1 MDLSLKLL
9 SIFALIVA
17 AAYFAISEISLAGSR
32 RVRLTQMVENGDKRA
47 QEVINLQEKPGPFFS
62 VIQIGINAVAI
73 LGGIVGEAAFTD
85 VFAGLFKWFVPAQYL
100 ETTSFL
106 CSFLLITMLFII
118 FADLL
123 PKRSGLTNPEKI
135 SVRLI
140 GSMQVLIKVL
150 KPFVWLLTV
159 ISNALMK
166 LFGLPTQNKITSED
180 IVATVDAGAAAGLIA
195 PSEQAAIEN
204 VMDLESRLVPSAMT
218 AREYVVY
225 FTLDESYES
234 IAKKIASSPHNKFPV
249 CDRDIDHV
257 IGYVDSKDILRRV
270 IEGKTFSLKDQNC
283 ISSLPAVPDS
293 LTLSEVLDLFKTQ
306 RSDFAV
312 VLNEYALTV
321 GVITLNDIM
330 STVMG
335 EFVLTPDE
343 AQIVQRSDGSWLID
357 GATPIDDV
365 ERVFDFGQ
373 LPEDETYETV
383 AGFMMYMLRKIPK
396 LTDHIEYGGYRF
408 EVIDVERHRID
419 QILVTKIGSKDE
431 DKKPLLPEQSSEQET
446 AAESSADGQPK

>member
-1 MDLSLKLL
+1 MDLTLK
-9 SIFALIVA
+9 IFAIFLLILA

-32 RVRLTQMVENGDKRA
+32 RVRLTQMAEAGDSRA
-47 QEVINLQEKPGPFFS
+47 QEVLNLQEKPGPFFS

-73 LGGIVGEAAFTD
+73 LGGIVGEPAFKGIFNT
-85 VFAGLFKWFVPAQYL
+85 LLEPILPQQYL
-100 ETTSFL
+100 DTTSFV
-106 CSFLLITMLFII
+106 CSFVVVTILFII
-118 FADLL
+118 FADLI
-123 PKRSGLTNPEKI
+123 PKRIGMSKPEKI

-140 GSMQVLIKVL
+140 GSMQVLIRLL
-150 KPFVWLLTV
+150 KPFVWVLTI
-159 ISNALMK
+159 ISNSIMK
-166 LFGLPTQNKITSED
+166 MLGLPTQNKTRLTSED

-195 PSEQAAIEN
+195 PTEQAAIEN

-234 IAKKIASSPHNKFPV
+234 ITKKIAESPHNKFPV

-257 IGYVDSKDILRRV
+257 IGYVDAKDLLRRV

-283 ISSLPAVPDS
+283 ISSIPAVPDS
-293 LTLSEVLDLFKTQ
+293 LTLSEVLELFKNQ

-343 AQIVQRSDGSWLID
+343 AQIVQRDDGSWLID
-357 GATPIDDV
+357 GATPIDDL
-365 ERVFDFGQ
+365 ERVFDFGP

-396 LTDHIEYGGYRF
+396 LTDRFVYEGYRF

-419 QILVTKIGSKDE
+419 QILVTKVD
-431 DKKPLLPEQSSEQET
+431 DKKEQTSASEDSEQE
-446 AAESSADGQPK
+446 EQK

>member
-1 MDLSLKLL
+1 MDLTLKIFDIFLL
-9 SIFALIVA
+9 ILA

-32 RVRLTQMVENGDKRA
+32 RVRLTQMAEAGDSRA
-47 QEVINLQEKPGPFFS
+47 QEVLNLQEKPGPFFS

-73 LGGIVGEAAFTD
+73 LGGIVGEPAFKGIFNT
-85 VFAGLFKWFVPAQYL
+85 LLEPILPQQYL
-100 ETTSFL
+100 DTTSFV
-106 CSFLLITMLFII
+106 CSFVVVTILFII
-118 FADLL
+118 FADLI
-123 PKRSGLTNPEKI
+123 PKRIGMSKPEEI

-140 GSMQVLIKVL
+140 GSMQVLIRLL
-150 KPFVWLLTV
+150 KPFVWVLTI
-159 ISNALMK
+159 ISNSIMK
-166 LFGLPTQNKITSED
+166 MLGLPTQNKTRLTSED

-195 PSEQAAIEN
+195 PTEQAAIEN

-234 IAKKIASSPHNKFPV
+234 ITKKIAESPHNKFPV

-257 IGYVDSKDILRRV
+257 IGYVDAKDLLRRV

-283 ISSLPAVPDS
+283 ISSIPAVPDS
-293 LTLSEVLDLFKTQ
+293 LTLSEVLELFKNQ

-343 AQIVQRSDGSWLID
+343 AQIVQRDDGSWLID
-357 GATPIDDV
+357 GATPIDDL
-365 ERVFDFGQ
+365 ERVFDFGP

-396 LTDHIEYGGYRF
+396 LTDRFVYEGYRF

-419 QILVTKIGSKDE
+419 QILVTKVD
-431 DKKPLLPEQSSEQET
+431 DKKEQTSASEDSEQE
-446 AAESSADGQPK
+446 EQK

>member
-1 MDLSLKLL
+1 MDLTLK
-9 SIFALIVA
+9 IFAIFLLILA

-32 RVRLTQMVENGDKRA
+32 RVRLTQMAEAGDSRA
-47 QEVINLQEKPGPFFS
+47 QEVLNLQEKPGPFSS

-73 LGGIVGEAAFTD
+73 LGGIVGEPAFKGIFNT
-85 VFAGLFKWFVPAQYL
+85 LLEPILPQQYL
-100 ETTSFL
+100 DTTSFV
-106 CSFLLITMLFII
+106 CSFVVVTILFII
-118 FADLL
+118 FADLI
-123 PKRSGLTNPEKI
+123 PKRIGMSKPEEI

-140 GSMQVLIKVL
+140 GSMQVLIRLL
-150 KPFVWLLTV
+150 KPFVWVLTI
-159 ISNALMK
+159 ISNSIMK
-166 LFGLPTQNKITSED
+166 MLGLPTQNKTRLTSED

-195 PSEQAAIEN
+195 PTEQAAIEN

-234 IAKKIASSPHNKFPV
+234 ITKKIAESPHNKFPV

-257 IGYVDSKDILRRV
+257 IGYVDAKDLLRRV

-283 ISSLPAVPDS
+283 ISSIPAVPDS
-293 LTLSEVLDLFKTQ
+293 LTLSEVLELFKNQ

-343 AQIVQRSDGSWLID
+343 AQIVQRDDGSWLID
-357 GATPIDDV
+357 GATPIDDL
-365 ERVFDFGQ
+365 ERVFDFGP

-396 LTDHIEYGGYRF
+396 LTDRFVYEGYRF

-419 QILVTKIGSKDE
+419 QILVTKVD
-431 DKKPLLPEQSSEQET
+431 DKKEQTSASEDSEQE
-446 AAESSADGQPK
+446 EQK

>member
-1 MDLSLKLL
+1 MDLSLK
-9 SIFALIVA
+9 IFAIFLLILA

-32 RVRLTQMVENGDKRA
+32 RVRLTQMAEAGDSRA
-47 QEVINLQEKPGPFFS
+47 QEVLNLQEKPGPFFS

-73 LGGIVGEAAFTD
+73 LGGIVGEPAFK
-85 VFAGLFKWFVPAQYL
+85 GIFKTLLDPVIPQQYL
-100 ETTSFL
+100 DTTSFV
-106 CSFLLITMLFII
+106 CSFVVVTILFII
-118 FADLL
+118 FADLI
-123 PKRSGLTNPEKI
+123 PKRIGMSKPEEI

-140 GSMQVLIKVL
+140 GSMQVLIRLL
-150 KPFVWLLTV
+150 KPFVWVLTI
-159 ISNALMK
+159 ISNSIMK
-166 LFGLPTQNKITSED
+166 MLGLPTQNKTRLTSED

-195 PSEQAAIEN
+195 PTEQAAIEN

-234 IAKKIASSPHNKFPV
+234 ITKKIAESPHNKFPV

-257 IGYVDSKDILRRV
+257 IGYVDAKDLLRRV

-283 ISSLPAVPDS
+283 ISSIPAVPDS
-293 LTLSEVLDLFKTQ
+293 LTLSEVLELFKNQ

-343 AQIVQRSDGSWLID
+343 AQIVQRDDGSWLID
-357 GATPIDDV
+357 GATPIDDL
-365 ERVFDFGQ
+365 ERVFDFGP

-396 LTDHIEYGGYRF
+396 LTDRFVYEGYRF

-419 QILVTKIGSKDE
+419 QILVTKVD
-431 DKKPLLPEQSSEQET
+431 DKKEQDSASEDSEQE
-446 AAESSADGQPK
+446 EQK

>member
-1 MDLSLKLL
+1 MDLTLK
-9 SIFALIVA
+9 IFAIFLLILA

-32 RVRLTQMVENGDKRA
+32 RVRLTQMAEAGDSRA
-47 QEVINLQEKPGPFFS
+47 QEVLNLQEKPGPFFS

-73 LGGIVGEAAFTD
+73 LGGIVGEPAFKGIFNT
-85 VFAGLFKWFVPAQYL
+85 LLEPILPQQYL
-100 ETTSFL
+100 DTTSFV
-106 CSFLLITMLFII
+106 CSFFVVTILFII
-118 FADLL
+118 FADLI
-123 PKRSGLTNPEKI
+123 PKRIGMSKPEEI

-140 GSMQVLIKVL
+140 GSMQVLIRLL
-150 KPFVWLLTV
+150 KPFVWVLTI
-159 ISNALMK
+159 ISNSIMK
-166 LFGLPTQNKITSED
+166 MLGLPTQNKTRLTSED

-195 PSEQAAIEN
+195 PTEQAAIEN

-234 IAKKIASSPHNKFPV
+234 ITKKIAESPHNKFPV

-257 IGYVDSKDILRRV
+257 IGYVDAKDLLRRV

-283 ISSLPAVPDS
+283 ISSIPAVPDS
-293 LTLSEVLDLFKTQ
+293 LTLSEVLELFKNQ

-343 AQIVQRSDGSWLID
+343 AQIVQRDDGSWLID
-357 GATPIDDV
+357 GATPIDDL
-365 ERVFDFGQ
+365 ERVFDFGP

-396 LTDHIEYGGYRF
+396 LTDRFVYEGYRF

-419 QILVTKIGSKDE
+419 QILVTKVD
-431 DKKPLLPEQSSEQET
+431 DKKEQTSASEDSEQE
-446 AAESSADGQPK
+446 EQK

>member
-1 MDLSLKLL
+1 MGCWTPP
-9 SIFALIVA
+9 FGNPQV
-17 AAYFAISEISLAGSR
+17 LAGAVNLAELLAASR
-32 RVRLTQMVENGDKRA
+32 LELRCRWGKRERVRARHGRRTSTASVLGA
-47 QEVINLQEKPGPFFS
+47 APPGPLPFP
-62 VIQIGINAVAI
+62 
-73 LGGIVGEAAFTD
+73 LGDVCPSC
-85 VFAGLFKWFVPAQYL
+85 VFAPTFPKGESLPIMRVCAWYRVRNGFCGNASANLAEAPA
-100 ETTSFL
+100 
-106 CSFLLITMLFII
+106 
-118 FADLL
+118 A
-123 PKRSGLTNPEKI
+123 KRLG
-135 SVRLI
+135 
-140 GSMQVLIKVL
+140 
-150 KPFVWLLTV
+150 
-159 ISNALMK
+159 
-166 LFGLPTQNKITSED
+166 
-180 IVATVDAGAAAGLIA
+180 
-195 PSEQAAIEN
+195 
-204 VMDLESRLVPSAMT
+204 VPSLPSRELRPKAAP
-218 AREYVVY
+218 ARPQRGNP
-225 FTLDESYES
+225 
-234 IAKKIASSPHNKFPV
+234 K
-249 CDRDIDHV
+249 
-257 IGYVDSKDILRRV
+257 
-270 IEGKTFSLKDQNC
+270 GKTFSLKDQNC

>member
-1 MDLSLKLL
+1 
-9 SIFALIVA
+9 
-17 AAYFAISEISLAGSR
+17 
-32 RVRLTQMVENGDKRA
+32 
-47 QEVINLQEKPGPFFS
+47 
-62 VIQIGINAVAI
+62 
-73 LGGIVGEAAFTD
+73 
-85 VFAGLFKWFVPAQYL
+85 
-100 ETTSFL
+100 
-106 CSFLLITMLFII
+106 
-118 FADLL
+118 
-123 PKRSGLTNPEKI
+123 
-135 SVRLI
+135 
-140 GSMQVLIKVL
+140 VLIRLL
-150 KPFVWLLTV
+150 KPFVWVLTI
-159 ISNALMK
+159 ISNSIMK
-166 LFGLPTQNKITSED
+166 MLGLPTQNKTRLTSED

-195 PSEQAAIEN
+195 PTEQAAIEN

-234 IAKKIASSPHNKFPV
+234 ITKKIAESPHNKFPV

-257 IGYVDSKDILRRV
+257 IGYVDAKDLLRRV

-283 ISSLPAVPDS
+283 ISSIPAVPDS
-293 LTLSEVLDLFKTQ
+293 LTLSEVLELFKNQ

-343 AQIVQRSDGSWLID
+343 AQIGQRDDGSWLID
-357 GATPIDDV
+357 GATPIDDL
-365 ERVFDFGQ
+365 ERVFDFGP

-396 LTDHIEYGGYRF
+396 LTDRFVYEGYRF

-419 QILVTKIGSKDE
+419 QILVTKVD
-431 DKKPLLPEQSSEQET
+431 DKKEQTSASEDSEQE
-446 AAESSADGQPK
+446 EQK

>member
-123 PKRSGLTNPEKI
+123 PKRIGLTNPEKI

-150 KPFVWLLTV
+150 KPFVWL
-159 ISNALMK
+159 S
-166 LFGLPTQNKITSED
+166 PT
-180 IVATVDAGAAAGLIA
+180 
-195 PSEQAAIEN
+195 
-204 VMDLESRLVPSAMT
+204 R
-218 AREYVVY
+218 
-225 FTLDESYES
+225 
-234 IAKKIASSPHNKFPV
+234 
-249 CDRDIDHV
+249 
-257 IGYVDSKDILRRV
+257 
-270 IEGKTFSLKDQNC
+270 
-283 ISSLPAVPDS
+283 
-293 LTLSEVLDLFKTQ
+293 
-306 RSDFAV
+306 
-312 VLNEYALTV
+312 
-321 GVITLNDIM
+321 
-330 STVMG
+330 
-335 EFVLTPDE
+335 
-343 AQIVQRSDGSWLID
+343 
-357 GATPIDDV
+357 
-365 ERVFDFGQ
+365 
-373 LPEDETYETV
+373 
-383 AGFMMYMLRKIPK
+383 
-396 LTDHIEYGGYRF
+396 
-408 EVIDVERHRID
+408 
-419 QILVTKIGSKDE
+419 
-431 DKKPLLPEQSSEQET
+431 
-446 AAESSADGQPK
+446 

>member
-1 MDLSLKLL
+1 MG
-9 SIFALIVA
+9 
-17 AAYFAISEISLAGSR
+17 SEMCI
-32 RVRLTQMVENGDKRA
+32 
-47 QEVINLQEKPGPFFS
+47 
-62 VIQIGINAVAI
+62 
-73 LGGIVGEAAFTD
+73 
-85 VFAGLFKWFVPAQYL
+85 
-100 ETTSFL
+100 
-106 CSFLLITMLFII
+106 
-118 FADLL
+118 
-123 PKRSGLTNPEKI
+123 
-135 SVRLI
+135 
-140 GSMQVLIKVL
+140 
-150 KPFVWLLTV
+150 
-159 ISNALMK
+159 
-166 LFGLPTQNKITSED
+166 
-180 IVATVDAGAAAGLIA
+180 
-195 PSEQAAIEN
+195 
-204 VMDLESRLVPSAMT
+204 
-218 AREYVVY
+218 
-225 FTLDESYES
+225 
-234 IAKKIASSPHNKFPV
+234 
-249 CDRDIDHV
+249 RD
-257 IGYVDSKDILRRV
+257 S
-270 IEGKTFSLKDQNC
+270 
-283 ISSLPAVPDS
+283 
-293 LTLSEVLDLFKTQ
+293 FKTQ

>member
-1 MDLSLKLL
+1 MDLTLK
-9 SIFALIVA
+9 IFAIFLLILA

-32 RVRLTQMVENGDKRA
+32 RVRLTQMAEAGDSRA
-47 QEVINLQEKPGPFFS
+47 QEVLNLQEKPGPFFS

-73 LGGIVGEAAFTD
+73 LGGIVGEPAFKGIFNT
-85 VFAGLFKWFVPAQYL
+85 LLEPILPQQYL
-100 ETTSFL
+100 DTTSFV
-106 CSFLLITMLFII
+106 CSFVVVTILFII
-118 FADLL
+118 FADLI
-123 PKRSGLTNPEKI
+123 PKRIGMSKPEEI

-140 GSMQVLIKVL
+140 GSMQVLIRLL
-150 KPFVWLLTV
+150 KPFVWGLTI
-159 ISNALMK
+159 ISNSIMK
-166 LFGLPTQNKITSED
+166 MLGLPTQNKTRLTSED

-195 PSEQAAIEN
+195 PTEQAAIEN

-234 IAKKIASSPHNKFPV
+234 ITKKIAESPHNKFPV

-257 IGYVDSKDILRRV
+257 IGYVDAKDLLRRV

-283 ISSLPAVPDS
+283 ISSIPAVPDS
-293 LTLSEVLDLFKTQ
+293 LTLSEVLELFKNQ

-343 AQIVQRSDGSWLID
+343 AQIVQRDDGSWLID
-357 GATPIDDV
+357 GATPIDDL
-365 ERVFDFGQ
+365 ERVFDFGP

-396 LTDHIEYGGYRF
+396 LTDRFVYEGYRF

-419 QILVTKIGSKDE
+419 QILVTKVD
-431 DKKPLLPEQSSEQET
+431 DKKEQTSASEDSEQE
-446 AAESSADGQPK
+446 EQK

>member
-1 MDLSLKLL
+1 MDLTLK
-9 SIFALIVA
+9 IFAIFLLILA

-32 RVRLTQMVENGDKRA
+32 RVRLTQMAEAGDSRA
-47 QEVINLQEKPGPFFS
+47 QEVLNLQEKPGPFFS

-73 LGGIVGEAAFTD
+73 LGGIVGEPAFKGIFNT
-85 VFAGLFKWFVPAQYL
+85 LLEPILPQQYL
-100 ETTSFL
+100 DTTSFV
-106 CSFLLITMLFII
+106 CSFVVVTILFII
-118 FADLL
+118 FADLI
-123 PKRSGLTNPEKI
+123 PKRIGMSKPEEI

-140 GSMQVLIKVL
+140 GSMQVLIRLL
-150 KPFVWLLTV
+150 KPFVWVLTI
-159 ISNALMK
+159 ISNSIMK
-166 LFGLPTQNKITSED
+166 MLGLPTQNKTRLTSED

-195 PSEQAAIEN
+195 PTEQAAIEN

-234 IAKKIASSPHNKFPV
+234 ITKKIAESPHNKFPV

-257 IGYVDSKDILRRV
+257 IGYVDAKDLLRRV

-283 ISSLPAVPDS
+283 ISSIPAVPDS
-293 LTLSEVLDLFKTQ
+293 LTLSEVLELFKNQ

-343 AQIVQRSDGSWLID
+343 AQIVQRDDGSWLID
-357 GATPIDDV
+357 GATPIDDL
-365 ERVFDFGQ
+365 ERVFDFGP

-396 LTDHIEYGGYRF
+396 LTDRFVYEGYRF

-419 QILVTKIGSKDE
+419 QILVTKVD
-431 DKKPLLPEQSSEQET
+431 DKKEQTSASEGSEQE
-446 AAESSADGQPK
+446 EQK

>member
-1 MDLSLKLL
+1 MDLSLK
-9 SIFALIVA
+9 IFAIFLLILA

-32 RVRLTQMVENGDKRA
+32 RVRLTQMAEAGDSRA
-47 QEVINLQEKPGPFFS
+47 QEVLNLQEKPGPFFS

-73 LGGIVGEAAFTD
+73 LGGIVGEPAFK
-85 VFAGLFKWFVPAQYL
+85 GIFKTLLDPVIPQQYL
-100 ETTSFL
+100 DTTSFV
-106 CSFLLITMLFII
+106 CSFVVVTILFII
-118 FADLL
+118 FADLI
-123 PKRSGLTNPEKI
+123 PKRIGMSKPEEI

-140 GSMQVLIKVL
+140 GSMQVLIRLL
-150 KPFVWLLTV
+150 KPFVWVLTI
-159 ISNALMK
+159 ISNSIMK
-166 LFGLPTQNKITSED
+166 MLGLPTQNKTRLTSED

-195 PSEQAAIEN
+195 PTEQAAIEN
-204 VMDLESRLVPSAMT
+204 VMDLESRLVPRAMT

-234 IAKKIASSPHNKFPV
+234 ITKKIAESPHNKFPV

-257 IGYVDSKDILRRV
+257 IGYVDAKDLLRRV

-283 ISSLPAVPDS
+283 ISSIPAVPDS
-293 LTLSEVLDLFKTQ
+293 LTLSEVLELFKNQ

-343 AQIVQRSDGSWLID
+343 AQIVQRDDGSWLID
-357 GATPIDDV
+357 GATPIDDL
-365 ERVFDFGQ
+365 ERVFDFGP

-396 LTDHIEYGGYRF
+396 LTDRFVYEGYRF

-419 QILVTKIGSKDE
+419 QILVTKVD
-431 DKKPLLPEQSSEQET
+431 DKKEQDSASEDSEQE
-446 AAESSADGQPK
+446 EQK

>member
-1 MDLSLKLL
+1 MDLTLK
-9 SIFALIVA
+9 IFAIFLLILA

-32 RVRLTQMVENGDKRA
+32 RVRLTQMAEAGDSRA
-47 QEVINLQEKPGPFFS
+47 QEVLNLQERPGPFFS

-73 LGGIVGEAAFTD
+73 LGGIVGEPAFKGIFNT
-85 VFAGLFKWFVPAQYL
+85 LLEPILPQQYL
-100 ETTSFL
+100 DTTSFV
-106 CSFLLITMLFII
+106 CSFVVVTILFII
-118 FADLL
+118 FADLI
-123 PKRSGLTNPEKI
+123 PKRIGMSKPEEI

-140 GSMQVLIKVL
+140 GSMQVLIRLL
-150 KPFVWLLTV
+150 KPFVWVLTI
-159 ISNALMK
+159 ISNSIMK
-166 LFGLPTQNKITSED
+166 MLGLPTQNKTRLTSED

-195 PSEQAAIEN
+195 PTEQAAIEN

-234 IAKKIASSPHNKFPV
+234 ITKKIAESPHNKFPV

-257 IGYVDSKDILRRV
+257 IGYVDAKDLLRRV

-283 ISSLPAVPDS
+283 ISSIPAVPDS
-293 LTLSEVLDLFKTQ
+293 LTLSEVLELFKNQ

-335 EFVLTPDE
+335 EFVLAPDE
-343 AQIVQRSDGSWLID
+343 AQIVQRDDGSWLID
-357 GATPIDDV
+357 GATPIDDL
-365 ERVFDFGQ
+365 ERVFDFGP

-396 LTDHIEYGGYRF
+396 LTDRFVYEGYRF

-419 QILVTKIGSKDE
+419 QILVTKVD
-431 DKKPLLPEQSSEQET
+431 DKKEQTSASEDSEQE
-446 AAESSADGQPK
+446 EQK

>member
-1 MDLSLKLL
+1 MDLTLK
-9 SIFALIVA
+9 IFAIFLLILA

-32 RVRLTQMVENGDKRA
+32 RVRLTQMAEAGDSRA
-47 QEVINLQEKPGPFFS
+47 QEVLNLQEKPGPFFS

-73 LGGIVGEAAFTD
+73 LGGIVGEPAFKGIFNT
-85 VFAGLFKWFVPAQYL
+85 LLESILPQQYL
-100 ETTSFL
+100 DTTSFV
-106 CSFLLITMLFII
+106 CSFVVVTILFII
-118 FADLL
+118 FADLI
-123 PKRSGLTNPEKI
+123 PKRIGMSKPEEI

-140 GSMQVLIKVL
+140 GSMQVLIRLL
-150 KPFVWLLTV
+150 KPFVWVLTI
-159 ISNALMK
+159 ISNSIMK
-166 LFGLPTQNKITSED
+166 MLGLPTQNKTRLTSED

-195 PSEQAAIEN
+195 PTEQAAIEN

-234 IAKKIASSPHNKFPV
+234 ITKKIAESPHNKFPV

-257 IGYVDSKDILRRV
+257 IGYVDAKDLLRRV

-283 ISSLPAVPDS
+283 ISSIPAVPDS
-293 LTLSEVLDLFKTQ
+293 LTLSEVLELFKNQ

-343 AQIVQRSDGSWLID
+343 AQIVQRDDGSWLID
-357 GATPIDDV
+357 GATPIDDL
-365 ERVFDFGQ
+365 ERVFDFGP

-396 LTDHIEYGGYRF
+396 LTDRFVYEGYRF

-419 QILVTKIGSKDE
+419 QILVTKVD
-431 DKKPLLPEQSSEQET
+431 DKKEQTSASEDSEQE
-446 AAESSADGQPK
+446 EQK

>member
-1 MDLSLKLL
+1 MDLTLK
-9 SIFALIVA
+9 IFAIFLLILA

-32 RVRLTQMVENGDKRA
+32 RVRLTQMAEAGDSRA
-47 QEVINLQEKPGPFFS
+47 QEVLNLQEKPGPFFS

-73 LGGIVGEAAFTD
+73 LGGIVGEPAFKGIFNT
-85 VFAGLFKWFVPAQYL
+85 LLEPILPQQYL
-100 ETTSFL
+100 DTTSFV
-106 CSFLLITMLFII
+106 CSFVVVTILFII
-118 FADLL
+118 FADLI
-123 PKRSGLTNPEKI
+123 PKRIGMSKPEEI

-140 GSMQVLIKVL
+140 GSMQVLIRLL
-150 KPFVWLLTV
+150 KPFVWVLTI
-159 ISNALMK
+159 ISNSIMK
-166 LFGLPTQNKITSED
+166 MLGLPTQNKTRLTSED

-195 PSEQAAIEN
+195 PTEQAAIEN

-234 IAKKIASSPHNKFPV
+234 ITKKIAESPHNKFPV

-257 IGYVDSKDILRRV
+257 IGYVDAKDLLRRV
-270 IEGKTFSLKDQNC
+270 IEGKIFSLKDQNC
-283 ISSLPAVPDS
+283 ISSIPAVPDS
-293 LTLSEVLDLFKTQ
+293 LTLSEVLELFKNQ

-343 AQIVQRSDGSWLID
+343 AQIVQRDDGSWLID
-357 GATPIDDV
+357 GATPIDDL
-365 ERVFDFGQ
+365 ERVFDFGP

-396 LTDHIEYGGYRF
+396 LTDRFVYEGYRF

-419 QILVTKIGSKDE
+419 QILVTKVD
-431 DKKPLLPEQSSEQET
+431 DKKEQTSASEDSEQE
-446 AAESSADGQPK
+446 EQK

>member
-1 MDLSLKLL
+1 MDLTLK
-9 SIFALIVA
+9 IFAIFLLILA

-32 RVRLTQMVENGDKRA
+32 RVRLTQMAEAGDSRA
-47 QEVINLQEKPGPFFS
+47 QEVLNLQEKPGPFFS

-73 LGGIVGEAAFTD
+73 LGGIVGEPAFK
-85 VFAGLFKWFVPAQYL
+85 GIFKTLLEPILPQQYL
-100 ETTSFL
+100 DTTSFV
-106 CSFLLITMLFII
+106 CSFVVVTILFII
-118 FADLL
+118 FADLI
-123 PKRSGLTNPEKI
+123 PKRIGMSKPEEI

-140 GSMQVLIKVL
+140 GSMQVLIRLL
-150 KPFVWLLTV
+150 KPFVWVLTI
-159 ISNALMK
+159 ISNSIMK
-166 LFGLPTQNKITSED
+166 MLGLPTQNKTRLTSED

-195 PSEQAAIEN
+195 PTEQAAIEN

-234 IAKKIASSPHNKFPV
+234 ITKKIAESPHNKFPV

-257 IGYVDSKDILRRV
+257 IGYVDAKDLLRRV

-283 ISSLPAVPDS
+283 ISSIPAVPDS
-293 LTLSEVLDLFKTQ
+293 LTLSEVLELFKNQ

-343 AQIVQRSDGSWLID
+343 AQIVQRDDGSWLID
-357 GATPIDDV
+357 GATPIDDL
-365 ERVFDFGQ
+365 ERVFDFGH

-396 LTDHIEYGGYRF
+396 LTDRFVYEGYRF

-419 QILVTKIGSKDE
+419 QILVTKVD
-431 DKKPLLPEQSSEQET
+431 DKKEQTSALEDSEQE
-446 AAESSADGQPK
+446 E

>member
-1 MDLSLKLL
+1 MWIQKTFFAESLK
-9 SIFALIVA
+9 
-17 AAYFAISEISLAGSR
+17 GR
-32 RVRLTQMVENGDKRA
+32 
-47 QEVINLQEKPGPFFS
+47 
-62 VIQIGINAVAI
+62 
-73 LGGIVGEAAFTD
+73 
-85 VFAGLFKWFVPAQYL
+85 
-100 ETTSFL
+100 
-106 CSFLLITMLFII
+106 
-118 FADLL
+118 
-123 PKRSGLTNPEKI
+123 
-135 SVRLI
+135 
-140 GSMQVLIKVL
+140 
-150 KPFVWLLTV
+150 
-159 ISNALMK
+159 
-166 LFGLPTQNKITSED
+166 
-180 IVATVDAGAAAGLIA
+180 
-195 PSEQAAIEN
+195 
-204 VMDLESRLVPSAMT
+204 
-218 AREYVVY
+218 
-225 FTLDESYES
+225 
-234 IAKKIASSPHNKFPV
+234 
-249 CDRDIDHV
+249 
-257 IGYVDSKDILRRV
+257 
-270 IEGKTFSLKDQNC
+270 TFSLKDQNC

>member
-1 MDLSLKLL
+1 MDLTLK
-9 SIFALIVA
+9 IFAIFLLILA

-32 RVRLTQMVENGDKRA
+32 RVRLTQMAEAGDSRA
-47 QEVINLQEKPGPFFS
+47 QEVLNLQEKPGPFFS

-73 LGGIVGEAAFTD
+73 LGGIVGEPAFKGIFNT
-85 VFAGLFKWFVPAQYL
+85 LLEPILPQQYL
-100 ETTSFL
+100 DTTSFV
-106 CSFLLITMLFII
+106 CSFVVVTILFII
-118 FADLL
+118 FADLI
-123 PKRSGLTNPEKI
+123 PKRIGMSKPEEI

-140 GSMQVLIKVL
+140 GSMQVLIRLL
-150 KPFVWLLTV
+150 KPFVWVLTI
-159 ISNALMK
+159 ISNSIMK
-166 LFGLPTQNKITSED
+166 MLGLPTQNKTRLTSED

-195 PSEQAAIEN
+195 PTEQAAIEN

-234 IAKKIASSPHNKFPV
+234 ITKKIAESPHNKFPV

-257 IGYVDSKDILRRV
+257 IGYVDAKDLLRRV

-283 ISSLPAVPDS
+283 ISSIPAVPDS
-293 LTLSEVLDLFKTQ
+293 LTLSEVLELFKNQ

-343 AQIVQRSDGSWLID
+343 AQIVQRDDGSWLID
-357 GATPIDDV
+357 GATPIDDL
-365 ERVFDFGQ
+365 ERVFDFGP

-396 LTDHIEYGGYRF
+396 LTDRFVYEGYRF

-419 QILVTKIGSKDE
+419 QILVTKVD
-431 DKKPLLPEQSSEQET
+431 DKKEQTSASEDSEQE
-446 AAESSADGQPK
+446 EQK

>member
-1 MDLSLKLL
+1 M
-9 SIFALIVA
+9 
-17 AAYFAISEISLAGSR
+17 Y
-32 RVRLTQMVENGDKRA
+32 KR
-47 QEVINLQEKPGPFFS
+47 Q
-62 VIQIGINAVAI
+62 
-73 LGGIVGEAAFTD
+73 
-85 VFAGLFKWFVPAQYL
+85 
-100 ETTSFL
+100 
-106 CSFLLITMLFII
+106 
-118 FADLL
+118 
-123 PKRSGLTNPEKI
+123 
-135 SVRLI
+135 
-140 GSMQVLIKVL
+140 
-150 KPFVWLLTV
+150 
-159 ISNALMK
+159 
-166 LFGLPTQNKITSED
+166 
-180 IVATVDAGAAAGLIA
+180 
-195 PSEQAAIEN
+195 
-204 VMDLESRLVPSAMT
+204 
-218 AREYVVY
+218 
-225 FTLDESYES
+225 
-234 IAKKIASSPHNKFPV
+234 
-249 CDRDIDHV
+249 
-257 IGYVDSKDILRRV
+257 
-270 IEGKTFSLKDQNC
+270 LKDQNC

>member
-1 MDLSLKLL
+1 MDLTLK
-9 SIFALIVA
+9 IFAIFLLILA

-32 RVRLTQMVENGDKRA
+32 RVRLTQMAEAGDSRA
-47 QEVINLQEKPGPFFS
+47 QEVLNLQEKPGPFFS

-73 LGGIVGEAAFTD
+73 LGGIVGEPAFKGI
-85 VFAGLFKWFVPAQYL
+85 FNSLLEPILPQQYL
-100 ETTSFL
+100 DTTSFV
-106 CSFLLITMLFII
+106 CSFVVVTILFII
-118 FADLL
+118 FADLI
-123 PKRSGLTNPEKI
+123 PKRIGMSKPEEI

-140 GSMQVLIKVL
+140 GSMQVLIRLL
-150 KPFVWLLTV
+150 KPFVWILTI
-159 ISNALMK
+159 ISNSIMK
-166 LFGLPTQNKITSED
+166 MLGLPTQNKTRLTSED

-195 PSEQAAIEN
+195 PTEQAAIEN

-218 AREYVVY
+218 AREYVVF

-234 IAKKIASSPHNKFPV
+234 ITKKIAESPHNKFPV

-257 IGYVDSKDILRRV
+257 IGYVDAKDLLRRV

-283 ISSLPAVPDS
+283 ISSIPAVPDS
-293 LTLSEVLDLFKTQ
+293 LTLSEVLELFKNQ

-343 AQIVQRSDGSWLID
+343 AQIVQRDDGSWLID
-357 GATPIDDV
+357 GATPIDDL
-365 ERVFDFGQ
+365 ERVFDFGP

-396 LTDHIEYGGYRF
+396 LTDRFVYEGYRF

-419 QILVTKIGSKDE
+419 QILVTKVD
-431 DKKPLLPEQSSEQET
+431 DKKEQVSASEDSERQE
-446 AAESSADGQPK
+446 QK

>member
-1 MDLSLKLL
+1 MDLTLK
-9 SIFALIVA
+9 IFAIFLLILA

-32 RVRLTQMVENGDKRA
+32 RVRLTQMAEAGDSRA
-47 QEVINLQEKPGPFFS
+47 QEVLNLQEKPGPFFS

-73 LGGIVGEAAFTD
+73 LGGIVGEPAFKGIFNT
-85 VFAGLFKWFVPAQYL
+85 LLEPILPQQYL
-100 ETTSFL
+100 DTTSFV
-106 CSFLLITMLFII
+106 CSFVVVTILFII
-118 FADLL
+118 FADLI
-123 PKRSGLTNPEKI
+123 PKRIGMSKPEEI

-140 GSMQVLIKVL
+140 GSMQVLIRLL
-150 KPFVWLLTV
+150 KPFVWVLTI
-159 ISNALMK
+159 ISNSIMK
-166 LFGLPTQNKITSED
+166 MLGLPTQNKTRLTSED

-195 PSEQAAIEN
+195 PTEQAAIEN

-234 IAKKIASSPHNKFPV
+234 ITKKIAESPHNKFPV

-257 IGYVDSKDILRRV
+257 IGYVDAKDLLRRV

-283 ISSLPAVPDS
+283 ISSIPAVPDS
-293 LTLSEVLDLFKTQ
+293 LTLSEVLELFKNQ

-335 EFVLTPDE
+335 EFVLTSDE
-343 AQIVQRSDGSWLID
+343 AQIVQRDDGSWLID
-357 GATPIDDV
+357 GATPIDDL
-365 ERVFDFGQ
+365 ERVFDFGP

-396 LTDHIEYGGYRF
+396 LTDRFVYEGYRF

-419 QILVTKIGSKDE
+419 QILVTKVD
-431 DKKPLLPEQSSEQET
+431 DKKEQTSASEDSEQE
-446 AAESSADGQPK
+446 EQK

>member
-32 RVRLTQMVENGDKRA
+32 RVRLTLMVENGAKRA

-106 CSFLLITMLFII
+106 CSLLLITML
-118 FADLL
+118 
-123 PKRSGLTNPEKI
+123 
-135 SVRLI
+135 LI
-140 GSMQVLIKVL
+140 
-150 KPFVWLLTV
+150 
-159 ISNALMK
+159 
-166 LFGLPTQNKITSED
+166 NKITSED

>member
-1 MDLSLKLL
+1 MDLTLK
-9 SIFALIVA
+9 IFAIFLLILA

-32 RVRLTQMVENGDKRA
+32 RVRLTQMAEAGDSRA
-47 QEVINLQEKPGPFFS
+47 QEVLNLQEKPGPFFS

-73 LGGIVGEAAFTD
+73 LGGIVGEPAFKGIFNT
-85 VFAGLFKWFVPAQYL
+85 LLEPILPQQYL
-100 ETTSFL
+100 DTTSFV
-106 CSFLLITMLFII
+106 CSFVVVTILFII
-118 FADLL
+118 FADLI
-123 PKRSGLTNPEKI
+123 PKRIGMSKPEEI

-140 GSMQVLIKVL
+140 GSMQVLIRLL
-150 KPFVWLLTV
+150 KPFVWVLTI
-159 ISNALMK
+159 ISNSIMK
-166 LFGLPTQNKITSED
+166 MLGLPTQNKTRLTSED

-195 PSEQAAIEN
+195 PTEQAAIEN

-234 IAKKIASSPHNKFPV
+234 ITKKIAESPHNKFPV

-257 IGYVDSKDILRRV
+257 IGYVDAKDLLRRV

-283 ISSLPAVPDS
+283 ISSIPAVPDS
-293 LTLSEVLDLFKTQ
+293 LTLSEVLELFKNQ

-335 EFVLTPDE
+335 EFVLAPDE
-343 AQIVQRSDGSWLID
+343 AQIVQRDDGSWLID
-357 GATPIDDV
+357 GATPIDDL
-365 ERVFDFGQ
+365 ERVFDFGP

-396 LTDHIEYGGYRF
+396 LTDRFVYEGYRF

-419 QILVTKIGSKDE
+419 QILVTKVD
-431 DKKPLLPEQSSEQET
+431 DKKEQTSASEDSEQE
-446 AAESSADGQPK
+446 EQK

>member
-1 MDLSLKLL
+1 MDLTLK
-9 SIFALIVA
+9 IFAIFLLILA

-32 RVRLTQMVENGDKRA
+32 RVRLTQMAEAGDSRA
-47 QEVINLQEKPGPFFS
+47 QEVLNLQEKPGPFFS

-73 LGGIVGEAAFTD
+73 LGGIVGEPAFKGIFNT
-85 VFAGLFKWFVPAQYL
+85 LLEPILPQQYL
-100 ETTSFL
+100 DTTSFV
-106 CSFLLITMLFII
+106 CSFVVVTILFII
-118 FADLL
+118 FADLI
-123 PKRSGLTNPEKI
+123 PKRIGMSKPEEI
-135 SVRLI
+135 SVCLI
-140 GSMQVLIKVL
+140 GSMQVLIRLL
-150 KPFVWLLTV
+150 KPFVWVLTI
-159 ISNALMK
+159 ISNSIMK
-166 LFGLPTQNKITSED
+166 MLGLPTQNKTRLTSED

-195 PSEQAAIEN
+195 PTEQAAIEN

-234 IAKKIASSPHNKFPV
+234 ITKKIAESPHNKFPV

-257 IGYVDSKDILRRV
+257 IGYVDAKDLLRRV

-283 ISSLPAVPDS
+283 ISSIPAVPDS
-293 LTLSEVLDLFKTQ
+293 LTLSEVLELFKNQ

-343 AQIVQRSDGSWLID
+343 AQIVQRDDGSWLID
-357 GATPIDDV
+357 GATPIDDL
-365 ERVFDFGQ
+365 ERVFDFGP

-396 LTDHIEYGGYRF
+396 LTDRFVYEGYRF

-419 QILVTKIGSKDE
+419 QILVTKVD
-431 DKKPLLPEQSSEQET
+431 DKKEQTSASEDSEQE
-446 AAESSADGQPK
+446 EQK

>member
-1 MDLSLKLL
+1 MDLTLK
-9 SIFALIVA
+9 IFAIFLLILA

-32 RVRLTQMVENGDKRA
+32 RVRLTQMAEAGDSRA
-47 QEVINLQEKPGPFFS
+47 QEVLNLQEKPGPFFS

-73 LGGIVGEAAFTD
+73 LGGIVGEPAFKGIFNT
-85 VFAGLFKWFVPAQYL
+85 LLEPILPQQYL
-100 ETTSFL
+100 DTTSFV
-106 CSFLLITMLFII
+106 CSFVVVTILFII
-118 FADLL
+118 FADLI
-123 PKRSGLTNPEKI
+123 PKRIGMSKPEEI

-140 GSMQVLIKVL
+140 GSMQVLIRLL
-150 KPFVWLLTV
+150 KPFVWILTI
-159 ISNALMK
+159 ISNSIMK
-166 LFGLPTQNKITSED
+166 MLGLPTQNKTRLTSED

-195 PSEQAAIEN
+195 PTEQAAIEN

-234 IAKKIASSPHNKFPV
+234 ITKKIAESPHNKFPV

-257 IGYVDSKDILRRV
+257 IGYVDAKDLLRRA

-283 ISSLPAVPDS
+283 ISSIPAVPDS
-293 LTLSEVLDLFKTQ
+293 LTLSEVLELFKNQ

-343 AQIVQRSDGSWLID
+343 AQIVQRDDGSWLID
-357 GATPIDDV
+357 GATPIDDL
-365 ERVFDFGQ
+365 ERVFDFGP

-396 LTDHIEYGGYRF
+396 LTDRFVYEGYRF

-419 QILVTKIGSKDE
+419 QILVTKVD
-431 DKKPLLPEQSSEQET
+431 DKKEQASVSEQSEQQE
-446 AAESSADGQPK
+446 QK

>member
-32 RVRLTQMVENGDKRA
+32 RVRLTQMAENGDKRA

-123 PKRSGLTNPEKI
+123 PKRIGLTNPEKI

-166 LFGLPTQNKITSED
+166 LFGLPTQNKNKITSED

-234 IAKKIASSPHNKFPV
+234 IAKKIASSSHNKFPV
-249 CDRDIDHV
+249 CDRDINHV

-335 EFVLTPDE
+335 
-343 AQIVQRSDGSWLID
+343 D

-373 LPEDETYETV
+373 LPEDETYETL

-431 DKKPLLPEQSSEQET
+431 DKKPEPSEQSTEPGKEAPASEDEQ
-446 AAESSADGQPK
+446 DK

>member
-1 MDLSLKLL
+1 MDLTLK
-9 SIFALIVA
+9 IFAIFLLILA

-32 RVRLTQMVENGDKRA
+32 RVRLTQMAEAGDSRA
-47 QEVINLQEKPGPFFS
+47 QEVLNLQERPGPFFS

-73 LGGIVGEAAFTD
+73 LGGIVGEPAFKGIFNT
-85 VFAGLFKWFVPAQYL
+85 LLEPILPQQYL
-100 ETTSFL
+100 DTTSFV
-106 CSFLLITMLFII
+106 CSFVVVTILFII
-118 FADLL
+118 FADLI
-123 PKRSGLTNPEKI
+123 PKRIGMSKPEEI

-140 GSMQVLIKVL
+140 GSMQVLIRLL
-150 KPFVWLLTV
+150 KPFVWVLTI
-159 ISNALMK
+159 ISNSIMK
-166 LFGLPTQNKITSED
+166 MLGLPTQNKTRLTSED

-195 PSEQAAIEN
+195 PTEQAAIEN

-234 IAKKIASSPHNKFPV
+234 ITKKIAESPHNKFPV

-257 IGYVDSKDILRRV
+257 IGYVDAKDLLRRV

-283 ISSLPAVPDS
+283 ISSIPAVPDS
-293 LTLSEVLDLFKTQ
+293 LTLSEVLELFKNQ

-343 AQIVQRSDGSWLID
+343 AQIVQRDDGSWLID
-357 GATPIDDV
+357 GATPIDDL
-365 ERVFDFGQ
+365 ERVFDFGP

-396 LTDHIEYGGYRF
+396 LTDRFVYEGYRF

-419 QILVTKIGSKDE
+419 QILVTKVD
-431 DKKPLLPEQSSEQET
+431 DKKEQTSASEDSEQE
-446 AAESSADGQPK
+446 EQK

>member
-1 MDLSLKLL
+1 MDLTLK
-9 SIFALIVA
+9 IFAIFLLILA

-32 RVRLTQMVENGDKRA
+32 RVRLTQMAEAGDSRA
-47 QEVINLQEKPGPFFS
+47 QEVLNLQEKPGPFFS

-73 LGGIVGEAAFTD
+73 LGGIVGEPAFKGIFNT
-85 VFAGLFKWFVPAQYL
+85 LLEPILPQQYL
-100 ETTSFL
+100 DTTSFV
-106 CSFLLITMLFII
+106 CSFVVVTILFII
-118 FADLL
+118 FADLI
-123 PKRSGLTNPEKI
+123 PKRIGMSKPEEI

-140 GSMQVLIKVL
+140 GSMQVLIRLL
-150 KPFVWLLTV
+150 KPFVWVLTI
-159 ISNALMK
+159 ISNSIMK
-166 LFGLPTQNKITSED
+166 MLGLPTQNKTRLTSED

-195 PSEQAAIEN
+195 PTEQAAIEN

-234 IAKKIASSPHNKFPV
+234 ITKKIAESPHNKFPV

-257 IGYVDSKDILRRV
+257 IGYVDAKDLLRRV

-283 ISSLPAVPDS
+283 ISSIPAVPDS
-293 LTLSEVLDLFKTQ
+293 LTLSEVLELFKNQ

-343 AQIVQRSDGSWLID
+343 AQIVQRDDGSWLIA
-357 GATPIDDV
+357 GATPIDDL
-365 ERVFDFGQ
+365 ERVFDFGP

-396 LTDHIEYGGYRF
+396 LTDRFVYEGYRF

-419 QILVTKIGSKDE
+419 QILVTKVD
-431 DKKPLLPEQSSEQET
+431 DKKEQTSASEDSEQE
-446 AAESSADGQPK
+446 EQK